1 VLIDFGAAR
10 QTLSEQ
16 ATQLSPMYTPG
27 FAAPEQYRERELLG
41 PWSDIYS
48 VGATMYACLAAAAPP
63 PADQRRDKDKY
74 VPARKL
80 WRGKYSEQLLQTIDW
95 CLRLDHLRRPQSV
108 FALQKALLGERDPVA
123 SLTSRAADFRELVR
137 KLAALRTVR

>member
-1 VLIDFGAAR
+1 MLAW
-10 QTLSEQ
+10 
-16 ATQLSPMYTPG
+16 TPEE
-27 FAAPEQYRERELLG
+27 F
-41 PWSDIYS
+41 
-48 VGATMYACLAAAAPP
+48 TACLAAAAPP

-74 VPARKL
+74 VAARKL

-108 FALQKALLGERDPVA
+108 FALRKALLEKRDPVA

-137 KLAALRTVR
+137 KLAGPRTGR